1 MKEVE
6 KAESAKKKKEEKK
19 RKEKEEGRGQEKE
32 RSQESQVS
40 KSQTSELKSELFR
53 TRFPHQEQLSQTEQG
68 WVGNS
73 QEGLG
78 DFSAMQKEL
87 EEMSRQN
94 AEMLGLHVL
103 QTKAVSRSGSIE
115 GPVTVTAVTD
125 IGCSY
130 SICSRSIVSD

>member
-40 KSQTSELKSELFR
+40 KSLTSELKPELFR
-53 TRFPHQEQLSQTEQG
+53 TRFPHQEQLSQREKG
-68 WVGNS
+68 WFGNS

-78 DFSAMQKEL
+78 GFLSHAPGARRDEQAEF
-87 EEMSRQN
+87 QN
-94 AEMLGLHVL
+94 TGAAG
-103 QTKAVSRSGSIE
+103 TPSSGSIKIRNN
-115 GPVTVTAVTD
+115 GRHKRT
-125 IGCSY
+125 
-130 SICSRSIVSD
+130 R